1 MQQQQQQMKK
11 NRLATSLYG
20 DKSSIWKIVSPH
32 GLGEKLG
39 KNQILVEKAAHD
51 YWRTLVRFL
60 GFRIDDLL

>member
-39 KNQILVEKAAHD
+39 KN
-51 YWRTLVRFL
+51 
-60 GFRIDDLL
+60 